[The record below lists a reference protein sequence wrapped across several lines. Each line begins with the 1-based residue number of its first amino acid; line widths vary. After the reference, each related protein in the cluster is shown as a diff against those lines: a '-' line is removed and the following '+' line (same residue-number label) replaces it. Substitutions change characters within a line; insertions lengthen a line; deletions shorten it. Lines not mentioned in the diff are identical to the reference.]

1 MVEETTAR
9 QENKEQEGEEHMND
23 DEKKELLKHR
33 LSLLRLQ
40 QWMANKLRESSECL
54 EKPIGQARAQ
64 QHLAFWETY
73 KFLRDNNIL
82 IMQVCAVCGV
92 EFDACRTEYPGPRST
107 TIFPKAAGG
116 FVCDCCYVR
125 ACDDQEAKRKA
136 LK

>member
-9 QENKEQEGEEHMND
+9 KENKEQEGEEHMND
-23 DEKKELLKHR
+23 DEKNELLKHR
-33 LSLLRLQ
+33 RSLRRLQ
-40 QWMANKLRESSECL
+40 QWMAEKLEESSECL
-54 EKPIGQARAQ
+54 EKPIGQARAL

-73 KFLRDNNIL
+73 KFLRDNDIL

-107 TIFPKAAGG
+107 TMFPSGAGG
-116 FVCDCCYVR
+116 FVCDCCYIR
-125 ACDDQEAKRKA
+125 ARDNQEAKRKV